1 MVKLT
6 PQQAGLLGGRPPKP
20 IDYPKLEALCK
31 IQCTGEECAAVL
43 GVDYDTLNRHLI
55 ADGHVGFAEYYKR
68 HSEGGKASLRR
79 LQWKNA
85 EAGNV
90 TMQIWLGK
98 QYLQQTDKQEEQFSR
113 QPINITIANP
123 HGDN

>member
-1 MVKLT
+1 MKKLT
-6 PQQAGLLGGRPPKP
+6 PQEAGLLGGRPTKP
-20 IDYPKLEALCK
+20 IDYQKLEALCK
-31 IQCTGEECAAVL
+31 IQCTGDECASVL
-43 GVDYDTLNRHLI
+43 GCSYEHLNNTLI
-55 ADGHVGFAEYYKR
+55 ADGEGGFLDYFKR

-98 QYLQQTDKQEEQFSR
+98 QYLQQTDKQEEQLSR

-123 HGDN
+123 NGDN